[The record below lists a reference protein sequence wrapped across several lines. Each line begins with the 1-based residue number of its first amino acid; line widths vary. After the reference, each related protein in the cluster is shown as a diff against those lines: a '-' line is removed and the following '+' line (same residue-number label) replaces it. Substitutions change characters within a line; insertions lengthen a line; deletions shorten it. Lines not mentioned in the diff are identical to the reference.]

1 MKKKKE
7 FFRIRKDRKRKN
19 GANARAC
26 VRIHR
31 QDSPRPFAAFQI
43 TTDDREK
50 SRWPFLSQKTNRPT
64 EKPLFSF
71 LNITDRVLFSKLVR
85 VSEPTLF
92 CFLNLPANRKARPS
106 PKPLR
111 VRVCTYT
118 ARRRHQ
124 KTAEKG
130 AVALFKPYKA
140 ATSHFTGAID
150 RFYARHLF
158 VSYRRVYGRGR
169 ERGYTPHTPPR
180 YQREWQ
186 GVHFN
191 PTYIAN
197 IAQGA

>member
-50 SRWPFLSQKTNRPT
+50 SRWPFLSQKTTRPT

-111 VRVCTYT
+111 VRACVYMYT
-118 ARRRHQ
+118 NPPAADIRKQPRKARLPFSSP
-124 KTAEKG
+124 T
-130 AVALFKPYKA
+130 
-140 ATSHFTGAID
+140 
-150 RFYARHLF
+150 RHLQAIL
-158 VSYRRVYGRGR
+158 RAR
-169 ERGYTPHTPPR
+169 
-180 YQREWQ
+180 
-186 GVHFN
+186 
-191 PTYIAN
+191 
-197 IAQGA
+197 